1 MWFATKAENTVLA
14 PEKVGYSRYYEHD
27 GALRA
32 YANRAMVLAFS
43 SAAIAALAVAFAA
56 YVRIQPPTVI
66 RVGANGEAT
75 VLGATKST
83 VTVSQTAADTEPTDL
98 EKWAFVKLFLDRYL
112 NFSSNNVSG
121 NWASALNMMT
131 TNLRHVAYN
140 QMKEDNMIGKVQ
152 DDQTRSEFHLRRIE
166 PSAESPLTYTAFGV
180 KKIHR
185 VREDHSETTEKFVS
199 EFHVRLVTETRSKQ
213 NPSGLL
219 IGEYWEQPIEGEQ
232 RNLVLEEME
241 QKDRPE

>member
-1 MWFATKAENTVLA
+1 MWFAAKAEDSGLL
-14 PEKVGYSRYYEHD
+14 PEKLSHSRYYEHD

-43 SAAIAALAVAFAA
+43 TAAIAALAVAFAA

-66 RVGANGEAT
+66 RVGASGEAAI
-75 VLGATKST
+75 VGSMST
-83 VTVSQTAADTEPTDL
+83 VTVSETAADAEPTEL

-112 NFSSNNVSG
+112 NFSPNNVSG

-131 TNLRHVAYN
+131 TNLRRAAYS
-140 QMKEDNMIGKVQ
+140 QMKENNMIGKVQ

-166 PSAESPLTYTAFGV
+166 PSAESRLTYTAFGV
-180 KKIHR
+180 KEIHR
-185 VREDHSETTEKFVS
+185 VHEDHSEATEKVVS
-199 EFHVRLVTETRSKQ
+199 EFHVRLVTEKRSKQ

>member
-1 MWFATKAENTVLA
+1 MWFAAKAENSASV
-14 PEKVGYSRYYEHD
+14 PEKVSYSRYYEHD

-32 YANRAMVLAFS
+32 YANRAMLLAFS

-66 RVGANGEAT
+66 RVGANGEAAI
-75 VLGATKST
+75 VGAPKSS
-83 VTVSQTAADTEPTDL
+83 VTVSQTAADAEPTEL

-112 NFSSNNVSG
+112 NFSPNNVSG

-166 PSAESPLTYTAFGV
+166 PSGESPLIYAAFGV
-180 KKIHR
+180 KEIHR
-185 VREDHSETTEKFVS
+185 VREDHSETTEKVVS
-199 EFHVRLVTETRSKQ
+199 EFHVRLVTEKRSKQ

-219 IGEYWEQPIEGEQ
+219 VGEYWEQPIEGEQ
-232 RNLVLEEME
+232 RNLVLEME

>member
-1 MWFATKAENTVLA
+1 MWFAGKAENGALV

-27 GALRA
+27 GALKA

-66 RVGANGEAT
+66 RVGSNGEAT

-83 VTVSQTAADTEPTDL
+83 VTVSQTAADVEPTDL

-112 NFSSNNVSG
+112 NFSPNNVSG

-140 QMKEDNMIGKVQ
+140 QMKEDNLIGKVQ

-180 KKIHR
+180 KEIHR

-199 EFHVRLVTETRSKQ
+199 EFHVRLVTEKRSKQ